1 MCLHLWGKCSWLSVR
16 SAGKF
21 KGWEPLET
29 GLGVPVMRW
38 PEKKGPFWK
47 RPTNGHPLARSGT
60 GPGHSAC
67 LRSNSWWDGSVILE
81 VDFNSTQISLS
92 GCSRPSDSCSPP
104 HAVLP
109 CPELCQ
115 PAQELL
121 ESRSRCGLSLPVGFP
136 HLSPSVTYTRALR
149 NPDQAT
155 EQQLIK
161 TTQEFQRKA
170 ELGPSAKDIS
180 G

>member
-1 MCLHLWGKCSWLSVR
+1 M
-16 SAGKF
+16 
-21 KGWEPLET
+21 
-29 GLGVPVMRW
+29 
-38 PEKKGPFWK
+38 
-47 RPTNGHPLARSGT
+47 
-60 GPGHSAC
+60 
-67 LRSNSWWDGSVILE
+67 E
-81 VDFNSTQISLS
+81 VDFNSAQISLS

-161 TTQEFQRKA
+161 TTQGFQHKA

-180 G
+180 GQFLIICLISVNCTQQGNRARSAVPSQLASTSSGCSGNSSQGRCRRELHTLLP